1 MTICI
6 MMDEYKNEI
15 FDQIISEVRRR
26 LFDESMP
33 RIKKCLDNLSE
44 KDIWWKPNDNSNSV
58 GNLILHLCGNIRQW
72 MLSGLGGSVDDRVR
86 QKEFDEKGPLP
97 KEDLIQNIEQVMR
110 EVDKLLDRLQPQ
122 TLIEKKVVQG
132 FEETGIS
139 ILVHVIEHFSYH
151 VGQIVYIT
159 KAAKDIDLRFYG
171 NKDLNVTG
179 KGS

>member
-1 MTICI
+1 
-6 MMDEYKNEI
+6 MDEYKNEI

-72 MLSGLGGSVDDRVR
+72 MLSGLGGSVDNRVR
-86 QKEFDEKGPLP
+86 QKEFDERDPLP
-97 KEDLIQNIEQVMR
+97 KEALIQNLEQVMR
-110 EVDKLLDRLQPQ
+110 EVDELLNRLHPES
-122 TLIEKKVVQG
+122 LVERKVVQG

-139 ILVHVIEHFSYH
+139 ILIHVIEHFSYH
-151 VGQIVYIT
+151 VGQIVYVT
-159 KAAKDIDLRFYG
+159 KATKDIDLRFYG